1 MDRNFR
7 DLNSKDGMTVWTDID
22 VLPQPGILVH
32 AEQTVDPF
40 ETILGQFLAS
50 VGRASRLVGSV
61 FTIVLAVTASIG
73 SITRSRHTSQK
84 AQGDVTSI
92 RKTGNVSV
100 STLNGIDRVVTLGEL
115 LCDPVN
121 KTIPFETVM

>member
-1 MDRNFR
+1 MGRNFR
-7 DLNSKDGMTVWTDID
+7 DLNAKDGMTVWTDVD

-50 VGRASRLVGSV
+50 VRRASRLVGSV

-92 RKTGNVSV
+92 WTTDNVSV
-100 STLNGIDRVVTLGEL
+100 RENDQRSVFKCSISVDAE
-115 LCDPVN
+115 C
-121 KTIPFETVM
+121 

>member
-32 AEQTVDPF
+32 AEKTVDPF
-40 ETILGQFLAS
+40 ETILDQFLAS

-61 FTIVLAVTASIG
+61 FTIVLDVTASIG

-115 LCDPVN
+115 FFDPVN
-121 KTIPFETVM
+121 KRIPFETAM

>member
-1 MDRNFR
+1 MGRNFR
-7 DLNSKDGMTVWTDID
+7 DLNAKDGMTVWTDVD

-92 RKTGNVSV
+92 RTTDNVSV
-100 STLNGIDRVVTLGEL
+100 SENDQRSV
-115 LCDPVN
+115 
-121 KTIPFETVM
+121 FECSISVDAEC